1 MSDEKLDKDPEAEVE
16 PKGEATEAEATQVT
30 DSVQEPEASAE
41 QTVTAGETRISPAT
55 MQESAEGDQKAAA
68 TKRNRVVAVAACCLV
83 ALAALIGGV
92 GYVSGAFGGASQPA
106 QETAAEAA
114 DSSSSDAK
122 ATSQDAEQSKADGAT
137 AADAAAT
144 ADQAEQPQEQT
155 TQAEAAPAQESPAS
169 SGEASS
175 SSDSGDAG
183 ASSGDSAEAPAEE
196 PAAEPEPTPAP
207 APAPEP
213 TPEPTPATITVYVT
227 IDSSRANH
235 YDSSWPTSMGSRSVT
250 LSEGSSVY
258 DALCAMGVSVGK
270 NGSGY
275 VYVTSING
283 LAEKLCGSLSGWTY
297 SVDGVFSMKS
307 CDNYKLS
314 GGEDVRWIYSTNDE
328 PTMPM

>member
-1 MSDEKLDKDPEAEVE
+1 MSDEKLDKDPE
-16 PKGEATEAEATQVT
+16 PEATQVT

-106 QETAAEAA
+106 QETAAETA

-137 AADAAAT
+137 AADAAAS
-144 ADQAEQPQEQT
+144 AEQAEQPQEQT

-183 ASSGDSAEAPAEE
+183 ASSGDSAGDSAEAPAEE

-207 APAPEP
+207 APTPEP
-213 TPEPTPATITVYVT
+213 TPEPTPATITVYVS

-258 DALCAMGVSVGK
+258 DALCAMGVSVG
-270 NGSGY
+270 GSSRY
-275 VYVTSING
+275 VSSING
-283 LAEKLCGSLSGWTY
+283 LSEKACGSLSGWTY
-297 SVDGVFSMKS
+297 NVDGVYANKT
-307 CDNYKLS
+307 CGKYILY
-314 GGEDVRWIYSTNDE
+314 GGETVCWVYSTNDE